1 MRAAGKPIHTCG
13 CLRQKNSDGRWLHLS
28 MQNPYRIII
37 PILTIILTAWIW
49 TLGLVAFALRWNA
62 FERPGPPVR
71 ELFPYGEMRIGVDAS
86 YPPFAVATANDLYG
100 LDIDLGQMLGE
111 RLGIPVRFVNMG
123 FDGLYD
129 SIRADQ
135 VDLVIS
141 ALLIDPTRTAEVRYT
156 QPYFNAG
163 LVLVSNSTNYFDSML
178 AIPDHSLAY
187 EFGSEAD
194 AQARLWA
201 RHVQP
206 FERQPYELPQYALD
220 ALRLKLT
227 DAVLADSVSFRLYM
241 REHRDWSVQV
251 APVTDAPYAIA
262 TRIDRYEMWEAVN
275 RALQALKE
283 DGTLDEII
291 RQWL

>member
-1 MRAAGKPIHTCG
+1 
-13 CLRQKNSDGRWLHLS
+13 
-28 MQNPYRIII
+28 MQNPYRLNILV
-37 PILTIILTAWIW
+37 LTIVLAAWVW
-49 TLGLVAFALRWNA
+49 GLGLVVFALRWNA
-62 FERPGPPVR
+62 FERPGTPVR

-86 YPPFAVATANDLYG
+86 YPPFAVVTTDDLFG
-100 LDIDLGQMLGE
+100 LDIDLGKMLAE

-135 VDLVIS
+135 VDMVIS

-163 LVLVSNSTNYFDSML
+163 LVLVSNSANQFENML
-178 AIPDHSLAY
+178 AIPGHSLAY

-194 AQARLWA
+194 AQARLWG
-201 RHVQP
+201 RRVQP

-220 ALRLKLT
+220 ALRLDLA
-227 DAVLADSVSFRLYM
+227 DAVLVDSVSFRLYM
-241 REHRDWSVQV
+241 REHRDWSVQA

-262 TRIDRYEMWEAVN
+262 IRIDRYEMWEAVN
-275 RALQALKE
+275 RALQALKD
-283 DGTLDEII
+283 DGTLDEMI
-291 RQWL
+291 RRWL